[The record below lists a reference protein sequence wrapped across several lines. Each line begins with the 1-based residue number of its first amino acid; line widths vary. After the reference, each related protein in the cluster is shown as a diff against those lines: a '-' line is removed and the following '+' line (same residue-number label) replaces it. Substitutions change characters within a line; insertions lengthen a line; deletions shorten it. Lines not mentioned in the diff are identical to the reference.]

1 MTDPIEIMMKGACR
15 ANCRS
20 HGQECSFCN
29 IHGMRYTS
37 DAKAML
43 DALDSAG
50 FVIVPREPT
59 APASPWTPVKD
70 GLPEGMHNV
79 LMTIE
84 GVMYTVSGI
93 KSSDDKWYDD
103 NGNEILNK
111 VIAWML
117 TPHPY

>member
-43 DALDSAG
+43 DAVFEVDPP
-50 FVIVPREPT
+50 VPSVPDTT
-59 APASPWTPVKD
+59 APPETTP
-70 GLPEGMHNV
+70 
-79 LMTIE
+79 
-84 GVMYTVSGI
+84 
-93 KSSDDKWYDD
+93 
-103 NGNEILNK
+103 
-111 VIAWML
+111 
-117 TPHPY
+117 